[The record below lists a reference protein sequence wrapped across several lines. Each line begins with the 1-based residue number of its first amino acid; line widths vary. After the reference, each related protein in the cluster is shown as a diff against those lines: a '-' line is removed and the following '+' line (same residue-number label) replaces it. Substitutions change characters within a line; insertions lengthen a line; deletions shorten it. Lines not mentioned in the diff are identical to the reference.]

1 MVSFF
6 GIICTFIRNTQSMVR
21 KIILQITL
29 SLIPFFLFAQQNAD
43 YQTTNGHKGKSLFNQ
58 LYDLLPTPN
67 EFRTAAGTPG
77 QNYYQQQVDYEMNL
91 VLNEEEN
98 ILNGEEVITYHNNS
112 PDVLEYFWLQLDQN
126 TRKKEAPFQKNA
138 QRGAP
143 YSSISVDDFSN
154 EFLKEKFDGGYN
166 IYFVKDASGKDLE
179 HFINETM
186 MRVIPTEPL
195 QPGEKFVFKI
205 KWSYNIPNYF
215 EVGDRN
221 GYEPHEGGNIY
232 AMAQFYPR
240 MCVYNDV
247 EGWQNMQYWQRSEY
261 TLEFGNFN
269 VNITVPADHILN
281 ATGELKNVD
290 EVLTKEQSQRYKKAK
305 NTFDNPVMIVT
316 EAETDHRMSEGAKG
330 KTQTWKFQAENV
342 RDFAWASSRTYM
354 WDAMAVKV
362 GKFRPMAESV
372 YPKEGGNLW
381 KEFSTKAV
389 AHTLK
394 WYSHFTFD
402 YPYPK
407 AVSASVQRQGM
418 EYPMICFNGGRA
430 REDGSY
436 DEDQMYNLVGLII
449 HEVGHNFFPM
459 IVNSDE
465 RQWTWMDESLN
476 TYLQNLTEQ
485 KWSKDFP
492 SRRLRADQI
501 VYYMQS
507 PQNEMMPI
515 MTQGD
520 LLTNFGDEGYSK
532 PAVGF
537 SILRNLII
545 GKENFDYA
553 FKTYAQRWMFKHPTP
568 ADFFRTLGDASGTD
582 IDWFIRGWFYT
593 TEVVD
598 LGVKNVIQ
606 LYPEEVKTN
615 RDARIEFSEQKSKN
629 DIYNSNLLKVYL
641 SENPEVVMIQKP
653 SFFYEVEFEKP
664 GGMLMPLLV
673 TFTFDDGSTEE
684 TRYPVEVWR
693 FPNRPL
699 KKFYGFEKAL
709 KSIEIDKNQET
720 ADVNL
725 KNNTWDIKD

>member
-1 MVSFF
+1 MLKK
-6 GIICTFIRNTQSMVR
+6 RN
-21 KIILQITL
+21 ILFYLT
-29 SLIPFFLFAQQNAD
+29 LIPVFLLSQQNPD
-43 YQTTNGHKGKSLFNQ
+43 YETTKGHKGDSPFNQ
-58 LYDLLPTPN
+58 LYDLLPAPN
-67 EFRTAAGTPG
+67 GFRTAAGAPG
-77 QNYYQQQVDYEMNL
+77 KDYYQQQVDYVMDL
-91 VLNEEEN
+91 VLDEQNN
-98 ILNGEEVITYHNNS
+98 VLNGTESITYYNNS
-112 PDVLEYFWLQLDQN
+112 PDVLDYIWMQLDQN
-126 TRKKEAPFQKNA
+126 LRKKDSPYHDFS

-143 YSSISVDDFSN
+143 QNSISADDFSK
-154 EFLKEKFDGGYN
+154 EFIEGNFDGGYD
-166 IYFVKDASGKDLE
+166 IYFVKDASDKDLE
-179 HFINETM
+179 YFINGTM
-186 MRVIPTEPL
+186 MRVIPPKPL

-240 MCVYNDV
+240 LCVYNDV
-247 EGWQNMQYWQRSEY
+247 EGWQNMPYWQRSEY
-261 TLEFGNFN
+261 TLEFGNFK
-269 VNITVPADHILN
+269 VNITAPADHIMN
-281 ATGELKNVD
+281 ATGELKNMQ
-290 EVLTKEQSQRYKKAK
+290 EVLTKEQVQRYQKAK

-316 EAETDHRMSEGAKG
+316 EEETAGRMADGAKG
-330 KTQTWKFQAENV
+330 KTKTWKFEAENV

-362 GKFRPMAESV
+362 GKFTPMAESI

-394 WYSHFTFD
+394 WYSYFTFD

-430 REDGSY
+430 KPDGSY
-436 DEDQMYNLVGLII
+436 DDSQMYDLVGLII

-476 TYLQNLTEQ
+476 TYLENMTEQ
-485 KWSKDFP
+485 EWSKDFP

-501 VYYMQS
+501 VDYMQS
-507 PQNEMMPI
+507 PQDEMMPI

-537 SILRNLII
+537 SILRNLIV

-568 ADFFRTLGDASGTD
+568 ADFFRTLDDASGTD

-598 LGVKNVIQ
+598 LGVKNVTR
-606 LYPEEVKTN
+606 LYPSEVKTD
-615 RDARIEFSEQKSKN
+615 RGLRIEFSKQKSKT
-629 DIYNSNLLKVYL
+629 DVYESDVMKEYL
-641 SENPEVVMIQKP
+641 TENPGLSNKP
-653 SFFYEVEFEKP
+653 QYFYEVEFERP
-664 GGMLMPLLV
+664 GGMVMPLLV
-673 TFTFDDGSTEE
+673 TFTFEDGSIQEI
-684 TRYPVEVWR
+684 RYPVEVWR
-693 FPNRPL
+693 FPKQPL
-699 KKFYGFEKAL
+699 KKFYGFDKAI
-709 KSIEIDKNQET
+709 KSIEIDKNAET

-725 KNNTWDIKD
+725 KNNRWN